1 MEPILDIKQI
11 GPTGFLRHLRMSF
24 PQSYSKIRDNWEQK
38 VNGGKIIRSGNI
50 SRKLAKMIK
59 IGARDGLKFKSL
71 TKGKVKYFGD
81 FIRWLAGRPV

>member
-1 MEPILDIKQI
+1 M
-11 GPTGFLRHLRMSF
+11 TFS
-24 PQSYSKIRDNWEQK
+24 QSYSKIRDNWEQK

-59 IGARDGLKFKSL
+59 IGARDGPKFKSS

-81 FIRWLAGRPV
+81 FIRWLAGRLKQYPLHTKLKHLIPVTV